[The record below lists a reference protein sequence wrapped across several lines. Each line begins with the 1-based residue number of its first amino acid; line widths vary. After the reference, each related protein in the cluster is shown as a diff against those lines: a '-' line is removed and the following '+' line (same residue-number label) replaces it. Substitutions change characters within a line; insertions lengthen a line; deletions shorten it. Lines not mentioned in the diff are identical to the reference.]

1 MQIAQALT
9 SLNFTVDTPTD
20 NIAGHRIADW
30 FSNGGYGIG
39 HIGGSPSHDFLI
51 TGFNSSTMMFDYY
64 ESVTGEYMQINIGT
78 IIEEGY
84 QILLFK

>member
-1 MQIAQALT
+1 M
-9 SLNFTVDTPTD
+9 DTPTD
-20 NIAGHRIADW
+20 NIAGHHIADW

-64 ESVTGEYMQINIGT
+64 ESVTGEYGQKS
-78 IIEEGY
+78 
-84 QILLFK
+84 ILELDRGNNTNNALVLFK